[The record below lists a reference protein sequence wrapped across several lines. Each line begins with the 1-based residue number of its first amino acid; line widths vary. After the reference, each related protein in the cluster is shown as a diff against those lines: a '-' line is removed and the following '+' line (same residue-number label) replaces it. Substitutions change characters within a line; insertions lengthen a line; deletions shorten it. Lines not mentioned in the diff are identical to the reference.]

1 MFQFRTEVSATVRQ
15 RDAFLSP
22 LAGFAAGTFA
32 MLLLLCAVLDWQPV
46 AGYLRGV
53 GYHERWRPN
62 LPGTWKHGLSFLEFS
77 LFAGPPL
84 IFAFLA
90 SSGATT
96 YRTARAITH
105 YAHDR
110 RLEQLPFGAAAL
122 TLATALLLLIITVA
136 MGTPEA
142 ARLWLFMLPWVCCAA
157 SALFT
162 RRGSDHAFAALL
174 TGQIIL
180 TFFVKNYLVW

>member
-1 MFQFRTEVSATVRQ
+1 
-15 RDAFLSP
+15 
-22 LAGFAAGTFA
+22 
-32 MLLLLCAVLDWQPV
+32 
-46 AGYLRGV
+46 
-53 GYHERWRPN
+53 
-62 LPGTWKHGLSFLEFS
+62 

-84 IFAFLA
+84 ILAFLA
-90 SSGATT
+90 SSTVTT
-96 YRTARAITH
+96 YRAARAISH

-110 RLEQLPFGAAAL
+110 TLEPLPFGAAAL
-122 TLATALLLLIITVA
+122 TLATALLMPIITVA
-136 MGTPEA
+136 MGSPEA

-162 RRGSDHAFAALL
+162 RSGSDNTFAALL